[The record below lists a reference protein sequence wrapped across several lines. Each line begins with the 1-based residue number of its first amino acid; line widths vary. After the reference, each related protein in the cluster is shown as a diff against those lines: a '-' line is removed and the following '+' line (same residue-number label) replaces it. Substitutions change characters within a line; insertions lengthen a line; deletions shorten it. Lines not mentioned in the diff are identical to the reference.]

1 MQLTSHNEIIDRD
14 TGVIISESSKSIKI
28 PNRIFIN
35 ASFTKVFDNTRFDLN
50 HIELGYLMMLLP
62 YMEYQTNRLT
72 ISSRGVNSK
81 KILQKEMS
89 Q

>member
-28 PNRIFIN
+28 PDRIFIN

-50 HIELGYLMMLLP
+50 HIELGYLMMLNLVNQSSEDLI
-62 YMEYQTNRLT
+62 YFRLNTLKLNYQ
-72 ISSRGVNSK
+72 S
-81 KILQKEMS
+81 
-89 Q
+89 